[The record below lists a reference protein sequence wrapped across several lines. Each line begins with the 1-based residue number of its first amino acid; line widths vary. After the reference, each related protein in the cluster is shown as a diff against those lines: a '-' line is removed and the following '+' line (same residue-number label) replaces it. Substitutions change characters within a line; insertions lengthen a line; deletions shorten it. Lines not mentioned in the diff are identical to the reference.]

1 MKCPSC
7 KHQNLTD
14 FPFCEQCLALLPIR
28 PGTSGAGGFDLDR
41 AAPGAFD
48 ADDLATWPPFPWN
61 PRKLPDPIMGRER
74 AIKQLAEGFDAVVD
88 TWTSRIH
95 LLVSEYG
102 MGKAR
107 VAKALA
113 DAASKRHAD
122 TLLIRARCPAS
133 GGPFRMWDALLRAI
147 CEVPAS
153 GDAVEAGARLVA
165 TVEEALPDEVLEI
178 AGPIAHLLD
187 WEVDSRPRR
196 GPGIDDEALNGR
208 GTAALIRLFAAM
220 SIQRPLLVIVDN
232 ANRASARSLA
242 LAGAIEATLKNRPL
256 MMLLSGSPELQEILP
271 GWDLYPCTRL
281 APLGRADSE
290 KMLRLYLTG
299 LKQVPKDLIQRI
311 LGQGKGNPYA
321 LKSLVRYLR
330 EAGGIRLRRRT
341 WEVDEAVAWD
351 LDMPETLEG
360 VVLAQVGVL
369 TPSER
374 TTLAR
379 AAVIGNEFWLSALV
393 ALRRMGAEDA
403 SEPGV
408 IQRDQAP
415 EQIRKN
421 LERLT
426 QLRFIESRH
435 TSLAGEEA
443 FGFRS
448 GVHWNVACGILPTTT
463 QERFH
468 RFLLQWL
475 LVRLG
480 DDVEAHLADLA
491 RHAEAAGAQ
500 GEAAKYLFASAD
512 LMYREHRWAE
522 QRDMLESAKA
532 LVDEDDLATR
542 IAINTQLGE
551 VLAVAGDQEAALECF
566 QAALNIAWRM
576 RHRRAGA
583 GALTRIGCVE
593 RDRGNL
599 SKAYGHLLRG
609 LRLFDA
615 VDDARGAAHTCIEL
629 GRLLW
634 IRADFEQAL
643 RVYQRAEH
651 LSRSVR
657 DRRGLGDA
665 VHYIGA
671 LHLDRGD
678 LDRAS
683 EYLEDALDLRRRI
696 DDRRGIVRTLSNLG
710 VLRFT
715 RSDHEGALQ
724 AWEEGNL
731 LAIELGDIPAQATLS
746 NNLGEVHVACH
757 DYDKAKP
764 FLERAVSLS
773 RDADIARTQVDA
785 LRNMGL
791 LHVANASWDEASEA
805 LGQAQE
811 AAKRLGLRQLIAH
824 VERSFGEL
832 EAAKTESKGPLAEG
846 ADKRASEAFKRS
858 ADGFK
863 AAGYDIEAA
872 ISLEHLAVFLERREN
887 SEAASEARERAAEL
901 RRRHGIEAPTS

>member
-14 FPFCEQCLALLPIR
+14 FPFCEQCLTLLPVR

-61 PRKLPDPIMGRER
+61 PRKLAAPVIGRER
-74 AIKQLAEGFDAVVD
+74 AIKKLGAGFDAVVD

-107 VAKALA
+107 VAKALV
-113 DAASKRHAD
+113 DAAQKRHAD
-122 TLLIRARCPAS
+122 TRVIRARCPAS
-133 GGPFRMWDALLRAI
+133 GGPFRMWDALLRAA
-147 CEVPAS
+147 CDVPAS

-165 TVEEALPDEVLEI
+165 TVEEALPDEALEI

-220 SIQRPLLVIVDN
+220 SIQQPLLIIVDN

-242 LAGAIEATLKNRPL
+242 LAGAVEATLKNRPM

-271 GWDLYPCTRL
+271 GWDLYPCTQL
-281 APLGRADSE
+281 TPLSRSESE
-290 KMLRLYLTG
+290 KMLRLYFTG
-299 LKQVPKDLIQRI
+299 IKEVPKDLMQRI

-341 WEVDEAVAWD
+341 WEIDESVAWD

-360 VVLAQVGVL
+360 VVLAQIGIL

-379 AAVIGNEFWLSALV
+379 AAVIGSEFWLSALV
-393 ALRRMGAEDA
+393 ALQRMSADDA

-415 EQIRKN
+415 EQIRQN

-448 GVHWNVACGILPTTT
+448 GVHWNVARGILPATT

-480 DDVEAHLADLA
+480 DDTEAHLSDLA
-491 RHAEAAGAQ
+491 RHAEAAGDQ
-500 GEAAKYLFASAD
+500 GEAAKYLLAAAGV
-512 LMYREHRWAE
+512 MHREHRWAE

-532 LVDEDDLATR
+532 LVDEEDLASR
-542 IAINTQLGE
+542 LSIDSQLGE

-566 QAALNIAWRM
+566 QGALNIAWRM

-583 GALTRIGCVE
+583 AALTRIGCVE

-599 SKAYGHLLRG
+599 DKAYGHLLRS

-615 VDDARGAAHTCIEL
+615 VDDAHGAAHTCIEL

-643 RVYQRAEH
+643 RVYQRAEQ

-657 DRRGLGDA
+657 DRRGLGNA

-678 LDRAS
+678 LDLAT

-715 RSDHEGALQ
+715 RSDNAGALE

-731 LAIELGDIPAQATLS
+731 LAIELGDIPAQSTLA
-746 NNLGEVHVACH
+746 NNLGEVLVAEKE
-757 DYDKAKP
+757 YETAKP
-764 FLERAVSLS
+764 HLERAISLS

-785 LRNMGL
+785 LRNMGV
-791 LHVANASWDEASEA
+791 LHVANAAWKEAAEA
-805 LGQAQE
+805 LTQAQE
-811 AAKRLGLRQLIAH
+811 AAKRLGLAQLIAH
-824 VERSFGEL
+824 VERSFGDL
-832 EAAKTESKGPLAEG
+832 EAGKTQTKGDLADG
-846 ADKRASEAFKRS
+846 AEKRAIEAFQRS
-858 ADGFK
+858 ANGFRD
-863 AAGYDIEAA
+863 AGYDLEAA
-872 ISLEHLAVFLERREN
+872 ISLDHLATFLDAQQDRV
-887 SEAASEARERAAEL
+887 AASEARSSASEL
-901 RRRHGIEAPTS
+901 RRRHGVEVSTS

>member
-7 KHQNLTD
+7 QHQNLTD
-14 FPFCEQCLALLPIR
+14 FPFCEQCLTLLPIR
-28 PGTSGAGGFDLDR
+28 PGTAGVGGFDLDR
-41 AAPGAFD
+41 IGPDAFD
-48 ADDLATWPPFPWN
+48 ADYLATWPPFPWN
-61 PRKLPDPIMGRER
+61 PKKLPNPIIGRER
-74 AIKQLAEGFDAVVD
+74 ALKDLSSGFDTVVD

-107 VAKALA
+107 LARALA
-113 DAASKRHAD
+113 EAATKAHAD
-122 TLLIRARCPAS
+122 AQIIRARCPAT
-133 GGPFRMWDALLRAI
+133 GGPFRMWDALLRAL

-165 TVEEALPDEVLEI
+165 TVQEVLPDEVNDI

-187 WEVDSRPRR
+187 WEVESRPRR
-196 GPGIDDEALNGR
+196 GPGIDEEALNGR
-208 GTAALIRLFAAM
+208 GTAALIRLLAALAV
-220 SIQRPLLVIVDN
+220 QRPLLIIVDN

-242 LAGAIEATLKNRPL
+242 LAGAIEATLKNRPI
-256 MMLLSGSPELQEILP
+256 MVLLSGSPELQDILP
-271 GWDLYPCTRL
+271 GWDLNPCTRL
-281 APLGRADSE
+281 APLNRSDSE
-290 KMLRLYLTG
+290 KMLRLYFTG
-299 LKQVPKDLIQRI
+299 LKSVPKDLNQRI
-311 LGQGKGNPYA
+311 LEQGKGNPYA

-330 EAGGIRLRRRT
+330 EAGGIRLRKRT
-341 WEVDEAVAWD
+341 WEIDESVAWD

-360 VVLAQVGVL
+360 VVLAQMGVL
-369 TPSER
+369 SPSER

-379 AAVIGNEFWLSALV
+379 AAVIGSEFWLSALV
-393 ALRRMGAEDA
+393 ALRRMGSED
-403 SEPGV
+403 SHEPGQ
-408 IQRDQAP
+408 IQQDQAP

-435 TSLAGEEA
+435 TSLAGEET

-448 GVHWNVACGILPTTT
+448 AVHWNVAKSILPTTT

-480 DDVEAHLADLA
+480 DDIEPHLSDLA

-500 GEAAKYLFASAD
+500 GEAAKYLLAGATR
-512 LMYREHRWAE
+512 MKREHRWKE
-522 QRDMLESAKA
+522 QGEMLESARA
-532 LVDEDDLATR
+532 LVDDEDMATR
-542 IAINTQLGE
+542 IAIDSELGD
-551 VLAVAGDQEAALECF
+551 VLAVAGDQESALECY
-566 QAALNIAWRM
+566 QSALNIAWRM

-583 GALTRIGCVE
+583 EALTRIGCVE

-599 SKAYGHLLRG
+599 NQAYGHLLRS

-634 IRADFEQAL
+634 IRADFDQAL
-643 RVYQRAEH
+643 RVYQRAEQ

-671 LHLDRGD
+671 IHIDRGD
-678 LDRAS
+678 VDLAT

-715 RSDHEGALQ
+715 QGDNEGALE

-731 LAIELGDIPAQATLS
+731 LAIELGDIPAQSTLA
-746 NNLGEVHVACH
+746 NNLGEVHVARK
-757 DYDKAKP
+757 DYERAKP
-764 FLERAVSLS
+764 SLERAIALS
-773 RDADIARTQVDA
+773 RDADIARTHIDA
-785 LRNMGL
+785 LRNMGV
-791 LHVANASWDEASEA
+791 LHVATAAWEDAEKALKEAK
-805 LGQAQE
+805 E
-811 AAKRLGLRQLIAH
+811 AAKRLGLPQLIAH
-824 VERSFGEL
+824 VERSFGNL
-832 EAAKTESKGPLAEG
+832 EAGKAQSKGVLAEG
-846 ADKRASEAFKRS
+846 AEKRAIDAYRRSVKGFEEAS
-858 ADGFK
+858 
-863 AAGYDIEAA
+863 YDLEAA
-872 ISLEHLAVFLERREN
+872 ISLDQLATFLASQGN
-887 SEAASEARERAAEL
+887 QEAADEARANAVTL
-901 RRRHGIEAPTS
+901 RKRHGVEAPGS